1 MKPNQIIF
9 LFIETLNT
17 GLSEHSSS
25 ESDMSTAI
33 TGFAGNNSKD
43 ELFHSSSN
51 SIDINT
57 PSSSNNYKTKGN

>member
-9 LFIETLNT
+9 LFIETLNA
-17 GLSEHSSS
+17 GLSKHSSS

-33 TGFAGNNSKD
+33 TGFTRINSKD

-51 SIDINT
+51 SIDINN
-57 PSSSNNYKTKGN
+57 PSSSNNYKAKGN